1 MSASSY
7 ERSGRGRRRLR
18 VPRRVA
24 MAVGLVAL
32 AGLAV
37 YGVSRLGLH
46 RISHALVSARPGWIA
61 AALVLMGSSLVMRA
75 VSWRFILRAALPET
89 PIGFPA
95 VVRATMIGVLGS
107 AIFPGRLGEP
117 ARILVVARRL
127 RGSTVRLVPVVAG
140 TVFSQTLMN
149 LLALAILAAVAF
161 TSVPLLHNHL
171 GGLLA
176 AAIVPA
182 LICLLVI
189 FGPVLL
195 RRGRRARSAR
205 IRRLADTTTTLL
217 DLGRQGL
224 IVFARP
230 RYGVAATLSQLCAW
244 GLQWGA
250 CYMVVLSLGLQQQ
263 ATLAAAAAV
272 LLVVNVS
279 AVLPAT
285 PSNVGVFQAACLVVL
300 TAYGVAG
307 GPALAYGIILQ
318 AVEVVTALCLGV
330 PALLGEGMS
339 WGDIR
344 RAARQPEQAEPED
357 AVRDEVEALAP
368 ARDSTQH

>member
-1 MSASSY
+1 M
-7 ERSGRGRRRLR
+7 
-18 VPRRVA
+18 PRRVA
-24 MAVGLVAL
+24 IAIGLVAL
-32 AGLAV
+32 AGLTV

-61 AALVLMGSSLVMRA
+61 AALALMATSLVMRA
-75 VSWRFILRAALPET
+75 VSWHEILRAALPET
-89 PIGFPA
+89 PIGWMA

-117 ARILVVARRL
+117 ARILVLARRL
-127 RGSTVRLVPVVAG
+127 EGSTVRLVPVVAG
-140 TVFSQTLMN
+140 TVFSQTLIN
-149 LLALAILAAVAF
+149 LLALAILAVVAF

-171 GGLLA
+171 GGVLA

-182 LICLLVI
+182 LICLLVV
-189 FGPVLL
+189 FGPALL

-205 IRRLADTTTTLL
+205 VRRVAEMAATLL

-224 IVFARP
+224 VVFARP
-230 RYGVAATLSQLCAW
+230 RRGIAATLSQLCAW

-250 CYMVVLSLGLQQQ
+250 CYMVVLSLGLQGK
-263 ATLAAAAAV
+263 ATPAAAAAV

-300 TAYGVAG
+300 AAYGVAG

-318 AVEVVTALCLGV
+318 AVEVVTALGLGV

-344 RAARQPEQAEPED
+344 RAAHEGEQAERE
-357 AVRDEVEALAP
+357 EASRL
-368 ARDSTQH
+368 S